1 MDHIQDKNMAH
12 FAKLGV
18 GNKVER
24 VEVVHNDIATTEQ
37 AGIDFLNNLYGTR
50 DIWLQTSYNGNLRK
64 NFAGIGFK
72 YDDVRDAFIPPRP
85 QDSWTLNEDTCQWDP
100 PVSCPTDGNGYRWS
114 EEAYQAAL
122 SDSSDTSVAWVQ
134 INN

>member
-1 MDHIQDKNMAH
+1 MAH

-72 YDDVRDAFIPPRP
+72 YDVENLPRHEYLARFRFIIA
-85 QDSWTLNEDTCQWDP
+85 SL
-100 PVSCPTDGNGYRWS
+100 
-114 EEAYQAAL
+114 
-122 SDSSDTSVAWVQ
+122 
-134 INN
+134 